1 VIAGYPWF
9 GDWGRDTM
17 IALPGLTL
25 ATGRPEIAASVLR
38 TFGAFVSQGM
48 LPNRFPD
55 AGETPEYNT
64 VDATLWYFVA
74 IDQYLAATG
83 DRQLVA
89 ELYPVLLD
97 IVEWHR
103 RGTRFGIHM
112 DGDGLLAAGEPG
124 VQLTWMDAKVGDWV
138 VTPRIGKPV
147 EINALWYRALVV
159 MQSFAA
165 LLGDARAEREFATLA
180 GAALHSF
187 RHRFWL
193 PERGYLA
200 DVVDGPTGELDR
212 RNRRSDAS
220 LRPNQIFAVAL
231 DKNLLEHE
239 QARAVV
245 DVCAQRL
252 WTPLGL
258 RSLAEREHEYVG
270 TYRGGPRERDGAY
283 HQGTVWSWLLGP
295 FALAHYNVY
304 GDAAAARAW
313 LRGIE
318 SHLKQACVG
327 NVSEIFDGD
336 APHRPEGCFAQAWSV
351 AEVLRAWVEIGAA
364 ARASQRLM
372 GERAS

>member
-1 VIAGYPWF
+1 
-9 GDWGRDTM
+9 
-17 IALPGLTL
+17 
-25 ATGRPEIAASVLR
+25 VLR
-38 TFGAFVSQGM
+38 TFGAFVSEGM

-103 RGTRFGIHM
+103 RGTRFGIKA
-112 DGDGLLAAGEPG
+112 DSDGLLFAGEPG

-147 EINALWYRALVV
+147 EINARWYRALVV

-165 LLGDARAEREFATLA
+165 LLGDGMAERRFATLA

-187 RHRFWL
+187 RRRFWL
-193 PERGYLA
+193 PEHGWLA
-200 DVVDGPTGELDR
+200 DVVDGPSGDSERSGR
-212 RNRRSDAS
+212 RVDAS
-220 LRPNQIFAVAL
+220 LRPNQIFAVSL
-231 DKNLLEHE
+231 DRNLLEHD

-258 RSLAEREHEYVG
+258 RCLAPGEPGYLG
-270 TYRGGPRERDGAY
+270 AYGGGPRERDGAY

-295 FALAHYNVY
+295 FAMAHYHVY

-313 LRGIE
+313 LRGIAA
-318 SHLKQACVG
+318 HLKQACVG
-327 NVSEIFDGD
+327 TVSEIFDGD

-351 AEVLRAWVEIGAA
+351 AEVLRAWVEIEAA
-364 ARASQRLM
+364 ARASQHLI